1 MYGGKGGY
9 GNGWWG
15 SGGGGNRSSVHG
27 FCCLPHTRRDAAGGR
42 FGWRRPQCWQ
52 AFSNSQYGGFGR
64 RDVTRGGSLPRP
76 RSKTNG
82 MQLTASRSRDK
93 SSPRPPPAPD
103 RGVRGFF
110 GCPFFFPLLPPCHS
124 LSRFLPL

>member
-76 RSKTNG
+76 RSKKNG
-82 MQLTASRSRDK
+82 SQLTGRRSRGK
-93 SSPRPPPAPD
+93 SSPRQHLAAD
-103 RGVRGFF
+103 TGVWVFPVG
-110 GCPFFFPLLPPCHS
+110 PFFVQLLTS
-124 LSRFLPL
+124 LHFA